1 VGAGEVIY
9 WHRERRPQLLSR
21 QTRPTGTGQEI
32 SRSASDYE
40 REGEQVSEVIYL
52 HQAKL
57 EKMKTELAEEIRI
70 TLEWIAEV
78 EARREGASK

>member
-1 VGAGEVIY
+1 VGAGEIIY
-9 WHRERRPQLLSR
+9 RHRERRPQLLSG
-21 QTRPTGTGQEI
+21 QTRPIGTGQEI

-40 REGEQVSEVIYL
+40 REGEQVSEVIDL

-70 TLEWIAEV
+70 TLAWISEV
-78 EARREGASK
+78 EARRERASK

>member
-1 VGAGEVIY
+1 MGAGEIIY
-9 WHRERRPQLLSR
+9 RHRERRPQLLSG
-21 QTRPTGTGQEI
+21 QTRPIGTGQEI

-40 REGEQVSEVIYL
+40 REGEQVSEVIDL

-70 TLEWIAEV
+70 TLAWISEV
-78 EARREGASK
+78 EARRERASK